1 MINFQPKSNYQYNLS
16 LYVRKWQS
24 DSVDTWYT
32 LYGATSTFT
41 DVILRFPQVN
51 SDGLFNV

>member
-16 LYVRKWQS
+16 LYVQKWQS

-32 LYGATSTFT
+32 LYGATSTFA